1 MDREQQVAWGAWGTS
16 TVEVEAEEVC
26 YLSVFQKVPSGC
38 CMQGGALEA
47 RRSPEAALSRSRG

>member
-1 MDREQQVAWGAWGTS
+1 M
-16 TVEVEAEEVC
+16 VEVEAEEVC